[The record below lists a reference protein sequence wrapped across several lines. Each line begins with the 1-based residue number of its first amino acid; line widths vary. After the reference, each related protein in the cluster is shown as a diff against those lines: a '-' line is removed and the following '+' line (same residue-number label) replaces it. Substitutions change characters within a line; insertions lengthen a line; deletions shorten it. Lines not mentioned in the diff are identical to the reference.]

1 MTARSGNENLEVPFV
16 EYLRVLFAKRH
27 PDLIVSIGAPAA
39 EFVQR
44 RRQQLFATTPMVFTA
59 VERRRIQRSSLTEN
73 DTVVAIAQNFPAII
87 ENILHVLPD
96 TKTVAVVIGNSPNER
111 FWLEVLR
118 KELASFADRL
128 SFIWYNDRSV
138 ADILKHAAALPP
150 HSAIYWH
157 QLNIDAAGVVNEG
170 GKALPALYAV
180 ANAPIFAFND
190 AFFGGEV
197 VGGPMNSVVESSR
210 LTAAV
215 AIRIL
220 GGEKAGDIKIPPIGF
235 ATPKFDWRQMQ
246 RWGISEKNLPPGSE
260 IYFREL
266 TVFERYPAQILAI
279 CGALLVQAMLI
290 GWLIY
295 EHRRR
300 HVAEVMARH
309 SMAELT
315 RMDRIATAG
324 ELSASFA
331 HEIRQPLTG
340 IVASASAARRWLE
353 REKPDIDKMKA
364 ALNQIESAGHRAN
377 DIIVNIRSMFR
388 KDTQDK
394 SWIDINILIRTVLE
408 LVYIDLQKHQIEL
421 KSGLDDQ
428 LQPVLGNRV
437 QLQQV
442 ILNLIM
448 NAINSMRSV
457 QPRTLSIKS
466 KLNGHDSVQVS
477 IEDTGVGIDP
487 ANLSQIFKPLFTT
500 KDHGMGMGLSIC
512 HSIIER
518 HEGKIWV
525 TAGNKGGTIFHFEL
539 PTKTV

>member
-1 MTARSGNENLEVPFV
+1 MSFE
-16 EYLRVLFAKRH
+16 
-27 PDLIVSIGAPAA
+27 
-39 EFVQR
+39 
-44 RRQQLFATTPMVFTA
+44 
-59 VERRRIQRSSLTEN
+59 
-73 DTVVAIAQNFPAII
+73 
-87 ENILHVLPD
+87 
-96 TKTVAVVIGNSPNER
+96 
-111 FWLEVLR
+111 
-118 KELASFADRL
+118 EL
-128 SFIWYNDRSV
+128 
-138 ADILKHAAALPP
+138 LKHAAALPP
-150 HSAIYWH
+150 QSAIFWE
-157 QLNIDAAGVVNEG
+157 LMIVDAAGVVHEG
-170 GKALPALYAV
+170 VAPLARLHAV
-180 ANAPIFAFND
+180 ANAPIFSYD
-190 AFFGGEV
+190 EAFFGQI
-197 VGGPMNSVVESSR
+197 VGGPLLMMADSGR
-210 LTAAV
+210 QTAAV

-220 GGEKAGDIKIPPIGF
+220 SGEKPSEIKMPVVQFASPI
-235 ATPKFDWRQMQ
+235 FDWRQMQ
-246 RWGISEKNLPPGSE
+246 RWGISESRLPPGSE

-266 TVFERYPAQILAI
+266 TVWERYRAQILAI
-279 CGALLVQAMLI
+279 CGALLVQTALI

-309 SMAELT
+309 SMAELNHMN
-315 RMDRIATAG
+315 RVATAG
-324 ELSASFA
+324 ELSASIA

-364 ALNQIESAGHRAN
+364 ALNQIESAGHRLN

-394 SWIDINILIRTVLE
+394 SWIDINKLIGTVLE

-448 NAINSMRSV
+448 NAIDSMRSV